1 MKSNFVKIIGI
12 LFLLGCFPFLHAQTS
27 KDTTALSEVILLGT
41 PLRNQVQNVAAAVAV
56 VSAKEINTNDG
67 LILTP
72 ILNKIPGVYMQQGAL
87 NTNKIT
93 IRGIGARSQFSTN
106 RIKAYFENIPLTSAE
121 GETTLEDI
129 DLEVLGRIEIIK
141 GPNATHFGAGLGGVI
156 HLFANQNK
164 QAASFG
170 SWSSTVGSFG
180 LMKNSF
186 TGQFNTEKS
195 SLLLNYSNLQSDGF
209 RNNSAYDR
217 QSVNLFGKYSL
228 SAKGT
233 LNFVS
238 IATRVKAFIPS
249 SLNENDFLNQPEV
262 AAANWAAAQGFE
274 SYDKLLVGLGYNHQ
288 FSNQWTLETS
298 VFGNFKKAFEPRP
311 FDILDDQNTGIGW
324 RSNLKWEHQIGNLP
338 TKINLGTEGMTENYD
353 FSLFENLYQSQPGQG
368 SVLGEKFSEASQ
380 KRSYWN
386 WFLQLEMQLTSQLHL
401 ESGLSINR
409 TQFSQNELF
418 EPENLTANSYQFP
431 IIASPRIAFSY
442 QISKGKNI
450 YTSVSKGFSTP
461 SLAETLTPDGQLNTA
476 ILPEVGVNFEMGFKG
491 NFLNKKL
498 YTELV
503 FYRTEISDLLVA
515 RRIAEDQFVGLNAGE
530 SLHQGVEFLVQYDW
544 ILNEKVRINPY
555 FSGSWNRFEFVDF
568 IDNDNDFSGNKLPA
582 TPEMQWNIGF
592 NLESKKG
599 FTFNSSYL
607 NVGQMYLN
615 DANTL
620 SSEAYSLLDVN
631 LKYGMD
637 VLKNFKI
644 ILNFGIQNALDEK
657 YAASV
662 LPNAVAFGNAQPR
675 YFYPSNPRNYYG
687 GFQLNYDF

>member
-1 MKSNFVKIIGI
+1 MNSNFVKIIGV
-12 LFLLGCFPFLHAQTS
+12 LFVLGCFPFLHAQTS
-27 KDTTALSEVILLGT
+27 KDTTALSEVVLLGT
-41 PLRNQVQNVAAAVAV
+41 PLRNQVQSVAVAVAV
-56 VSAKEINTNDG
+56 VSAKEINANDG
-67 LILTP
+67 SILTP

-217 QSVNLFGKYSL
+217 QSVNLFGKHSL

-274 SYDKLLVGLGYNHQ
+274 SYDKLLLGIGYNHQ
-288 FSNQWTLETS
+288 FSKQWTLETS

-353 FSLFENLYQSQPGQG
+353 FSLFENLFQTQPGQG

-386 WFLQLEMQLTSQLHL
+386 WFLQFEMQLTSQLHL

-431 IIASPRIAFSY
+431 IIASPRIALSY

-476 ILPEVGVNFEMGFKG
+476 ILPEVGINFEMGFKG
-491 NFLNKKL
+491 SFLNKKL

-503 FYRTEISDLLVA
+503 FYRTKISDLLVA
-515 RRIAEDQFVGLNAGE
+515 RRIAEDQFLGLNAGE

-555 FSGSWNRFEFVDF
+555 FSGSWNRFEFIDF
-568 IDNDNDFSGNKLPA
+568 LDMDTDYSGKKLPS
-582 TPEMQWNIGF
+582 TPDAQWNVGISVNTKSGF
-592 NLESKKG
+592 SLTTNYGK
-599 FTFNSSYL
+599 T
-607 NVGQMYLN
+607 GQMFLN
-615 DANTL
+615 DANIFST
-620 SSEAYSLLDVN
+620 EAYQLLD
-631 LKYGMD
+631 LKASYSFPI
-637 VLKNFKI
+637 FKKF
-644 ILNFGIQNALDEK
+644 LMQMNFGIQNVLDEK
-657 YAASV
+657 YAASI
-662 LPNAVAFGNAQPR
+662 LPNAVGFSNAPPR
-675 YFYPSNPRNYYG
+675 YFYPGNPRNNYG
-687 GFQLNYDF
+687 GLKLTYDF